1 MSDEYKVM
9 NAFRAFVAVC
19 EALGIDWRK
28 EVSEDGQKIPRFEPL
43 VLAMDHEK
51 VSWTFMGRGAVA
63 FDRVG
68 AVTGIFKV
76 LGLGTHLSS
85 VKIAIE
91 PGMVSITTNGYL
103 FSDQYDPLAVALRE
117 IDWRVRS
124 AEAPFET

>member
-1 MSDEYKVM
+1 MSDEHKIM
-9 NAFRAFVAVC
+9 NAYRAFVAVC

-28 EVSEDGQKIPRFEPL
+28 EVSEDERKRPRFEPI
-43 VLAMDHEK
+43 VLEMNHEK
-51 VSWTFMGRGAVA
+51 VSWAFMGREAVA

-85 VKIAIE
+85 VKIVIE

-103 FSDQYDPLAVALRE
+103 FSDQYDPLAVALRG
-117 IDWRVRS
+117 IDWGVHP
-124 AEAPFET
+124 AEAPSEI